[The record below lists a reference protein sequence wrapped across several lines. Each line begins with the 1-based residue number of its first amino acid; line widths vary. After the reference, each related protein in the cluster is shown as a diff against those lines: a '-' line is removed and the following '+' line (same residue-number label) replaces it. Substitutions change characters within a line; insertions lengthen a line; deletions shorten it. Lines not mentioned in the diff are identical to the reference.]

1 MLLDPEIQ
9 ELNHEPNFAT
19 ELETFNSKNAGRL
32 VSRFLLSF
40 VDENALNKVAKVSAT
55 ASTE

>member
-1 MLLDPEIQ
+1 MFLDSKIQ

-19 ELETFNSKNAGRL
+19 ELETFQSKNAGRL

-40 VDENALNKVAKVSAT
+40 LDENALNKVTKVSAT